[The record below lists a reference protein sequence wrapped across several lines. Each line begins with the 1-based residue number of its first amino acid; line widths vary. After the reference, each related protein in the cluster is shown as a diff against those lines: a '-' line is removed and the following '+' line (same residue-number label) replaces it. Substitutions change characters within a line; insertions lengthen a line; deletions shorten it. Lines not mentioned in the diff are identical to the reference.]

1 MTEGEAVVETS
12 AGRRIVAALVLC
24 AAAAAVAGLLLA
36 RHHGEPRAVAAVS
49 QACGEGQASGCD
61 EVARSR
67 WSRVAGFPVA
77 AWGLAFYLSTALL
90 LLLALVG
97 PEALAWPLSLVAA
110 GALVS
115 ALLVDLVLL
124 AVQAVSIRA
133 FCALCLLTYVLGG
146 LALAALWPAR
156 RASSAA
162 GPALKTPRAAW
173 RSRAWWRAASRSWR
187 SCSRRT

>member
-1 MTEGEAVVETS
+1 METS
-12 AGRRIVAALVLC
+12 AGKRIVAALVLC
-24 AAAAAVAGLLLA
+24 AAAAAVAGLLLL

-49 QACGEGQASGCD
+49 EACGEGQASGCD

-77 AWGLAFYLSTALL
+77 AWGLAFYLSTMLL

-97 PEALAWPLSLVAA
+97 PAGLAWPLSLVAA

-124 AVQAVSIRA
+124 AVQAFGSA
-133 FCALCLLTYVLGG
+133 PSAGCAC
-146 LALAALWPAR
+146 
-156 RASSAA
+156 
-162 GPALKTPRAAW
+162 
-173 RSRAWWRAASRSWR
+173 
-187 SCSRRT
+187 